1 VSNFNGNLLVS
12 CNGGLNHLQ
21 AVFCDMVTVAK
32 PLNLTILVPELDNT
46 SFLAHP
52 RLNMGALA
60 QVVPWIPEDDLLLK
74 NAIEAGASLE
84 SLAKGAVQFSRRL
97 SIRELQD
104 RWHALLYDPVVSAE
118 AAFRMAELERTT
130 NPNFPTKFARTGQ
143 RENKGS
149 SRKRK
154 AEQLRSTYHSL
165 RKKFQAESFS
175 SLDLGFLGQAN
186 DSHFMDNGDA
196 THLGLEDSHMDI
208 IHNAFPDILADHVV
222 SEDHLQGDI
231 SYVEGGDL
239 TFTDHADPS
248 ECDAVHQDSK
258 QKLEISAHAPKAIMA
273 STDCFLEQLSTSLF
287 EEEEPLMEVDGK
299 EVDKSYYDGLSSL
312 LVNPT
317 NDTNSRAL
325 PISSGQDPSRSH
337 VMPEL
342 HGTSSARSI
351 KCKPVP
357 NSAALDPHPEIV
369 GGVICCLLNQEDP
382 DIPCNDY
389 ILLSN
394 TCHPMSVSSLA
405 RRNFKD
411 TNNPVTSSVRDLS
424 ATREGHTQKKT
435 PGHLQGSSKGKPEIG
450 QSSQGDSYKTVPST
464 GSAQACSN
472 TLLSD
477 GAGAK
482 DGNKEM
488 AGGKRIVRFDGHGSY
503 TEKNSGNSK
512 EEKCVIPINE
522 VAQAN
527 DAAVVLIEIPDP
539 ELEMTQTEAGD
550 HDFESDEDLPN
561 YSDIEAMILDMD
573 LDPDDQDNFDLE
585 VSKYQ
590 SQDMK
595 RTIIR
600 LEQAAYSYMQRAIA
614 SRGALAVLYGRY
626 SKHYIKKP
634 EVLVGRSTEDLAVD
648 IDLGREKRGSKISRR
663 QAIIRLGDDGS
674 FHIKNLGKYSISVN
688 EKEVEPGQSLI
699 LKSDCLLEIRG
710 MPFVFETNQSR
721 MKEYMKKRTGK
732 GN

>member
-1 VSNFNGNLLVS
+1 
-12 CNGGLNHLQ
+12 
-21 AVFCDMVTVAK
+21 
-32 PLNLTILVPELDNT
+32 
-46 SFLAHP
+46 
-52 RLNMGALA
+52 MGALA

-84 SLAKGAVQFSRRL
+84 SLAKGAVQFSRRF
-97 SIRELQD
+97 SVRELQD

-130 NPNFPTKFARTGQ
+130 NPGFPTKFARTGPK
-143 RENKGS
+143 ENKSS

-165 RKKFQAESFS
+165 RKKFQTESFN
-175 SLDLGFLGQAN
+175 SLDLGFLGSAN
-186 DSHFMDNGDA
+186 DTHFMDNGGDA

-208 IHNAFPDILADHVV
+208 IHSAFPDILADGGGCVTNHVV
-222 SEDHLQGDI
+222 SEDNLQ
-231 SYVEGGDL
+231 GDL
-239 TFTDHADPS
+239 TFTEHAGPS
-248 ECDAVHQDSK
+248 ECEAVHRA
-258 QKLEISAHAPKAIMA
+258 AHEPKAPMA
-273 STDCFLEQLSTSLF
+273 SSDCFLAQLSTSLF
-287 EEEEPLMEVDGK
+287 EDEEPLMKVDGK
-299 EVDKSYYDGLSSL
+299 EVDKSYYNGLSSL
-312 LVNPT
+312 LVN
-317 NDTNSRAL
+317 TNSRAL
-325 PISSGQDPSRSH
+325 PITSEQDPSSSQAH
-337 VMPEL
+337 PINDALDVQVMPEL
-342 HGTSSARSI
+342 YGTSAVRPMVSD
-351 KCKPVP
+351 
-357 NSAALDPHPEIV
+357 SAALDPHPEV
-369 GGVICCLLNQEDP
+369 VDGVICCVLNQEDP
-382 DIPCNDY
+382 DIPCNDD
-389 ILLSN
+389 IFVSN

-411 TNNPVTSSVRDLS
+411 TNSPVTSSARGLS
-424 ATREGHTQKKT
+424 ATRERHTQKKT
-435 PGHLQGSSKGKPEIG
+435 PGRLQGKPESG
-450 QSSQGDSYKTVPST
+450 QSSQGDSHKTVPPA
-464 GSAQACSN
+464 GSVQGCSN

-482 DGNKEM
+482 NGNKEM
-488 AGGKRIVRFDGHGSY
+488 AGGKRIVGFDGHGN
-503 TEKNSGNSK
+503 KNKDSGNSK
-512 EEKCVIPINE
+512 EEKCLIPVNE
-522 VAQAN
+522 VQEAK
-527 DAAVVLIEIPDP
+527 DADAGLIEIPDP
-539 ELEMTQTEAGD
+539 ELEITQTEAAD
-550 HDFESDEDLPN
+550 HGFESDADLPN

-590 SQDMK
+590 SQDMR

-674 FHIKNLGKYSISVN
+674 FHIRNLGKYSISVN
-688 EKEVEPGQSLI
+688 EKEVDPGQSLV

-710 MPFVFETNQSR
+710 MSFIFETNQSR
-721 MKEYMKKRTGK
+721 MKEYLKRTGE

>member
-1 VSNFNGNLLVS
+1 
-12 CNGGLNHLQ
+12 
-21 AVFCDMVTVAK
+21 
-32 PLNLTILVPELDNT
+32 
-46 SFLAHP
+46 
-52 RLNMGALA
+52 MGALA

-118 AAFRMAELERTT
+118 AAFRMAELERTHS
-130 NPNFPTKFARTGQ
+130 TKFARTGPK
-143 RENKGS
+143 ENKGS

-165 RKKFQAESFS
+165 RKKFQTESFN
-175 SLDLGFLGQAN
+175 SLDLGFLGPAN
-186 DSHFMDNGDA
+186 DSHFMDNGSDA

-208 IHNAFPDILADHVV
+208 IHNAFPNILADGGCVTNHVV
-222 SEDHLQGDI
+222 SEDNLQGNI

-239 TFTDHADPS
+239 TFTEHAVPS
-248 ECDAVHQDSK
+248 ERDAVHQA
-258 QKLEISAHAPKAIMA
+258 AHEPKTNMA
-273 STDCFLEQLSTSLF
+273 STDCFLAQLSTSLF
-287 EEEEPLMEVDGK
+287 EDEEPLMEVDGK

-325 PISSGQDPSRSH
+325 PITTGHDPSSSQVHPINDAPDGH
-337 VMPEL
+337 VMP
-342 HGTSSARSI
+342 SAVRSME
-351 KCKPVP
+351 CKPLLSD
-357 NSAALDPHPEIV
+357 SAALDPHPEIV
-369 GGVICCLLNQEDP
+369 GGVICCVLNQEDP
-382 DIPCNDY
+382 DIPCNDD
-389 ILLSN
+389 IFLSN

-411 TNNPVTSSVRDLS
+411 TNNLVTSSARDLS
-424 ATREGHTQKKT
+424 ATREGHTQKKI
-435 PGHLQGSSKGKPEIG
+435 PGRLQGKPEIG
-450 QSSQGDSYKTVPST
+450 QSSQGTRFRALTSPGSHNIVPPA
-464 GSAQACSN
+464 GSAQGCSN
-472 TLLSD
+472 TLLPD
-477 GAGAK
+477 GTGAK
-482 DGNKEM
+482 DGNREI
-488 AGGKRIVRFDGHGSY
+488 AGGKRIAGFDGHGSY
-503 TEKNSGNSK
+503 TEKDSGNSK
-512 EEKCVIPINE
+512 EEKWVISINKVQE
-522 VAQAN
+522 AK
-527 DAAVVLIEIPDP
+527 DADVGLIEIPDT
-539 ELEMTQTEAGD
+539 ELEITQTEARD
-550 HDFESDEDLPN
+550 NDFESDEDLPN

-590 SQDMK
+590 SQNMK
-595 RTIIR
+595 RTIVR

-614 SRGALAVLYGRY
+614 SRGALAVLFGRY

-688 EKEVEPGQSLI
+688 EKEADPGQSLV

-710 MPFVFETNQSR
+710 MPFIFETNQNR
-721 MKEYMKKRTGK
+721 MKEYLKRTGK

>member
-1 VSNFNGNLLVS
+1 
-12 CNGGLNHLQ
+12 
-21 AVFCDMVTVAK
+21 
-32 PLNLTILVPELDNT
+32 
-46 SFLAHP
+46 
-52 RLNMGALA
+52 MGALA
-60 QVVPWIPEDDLLLK
+60 QVVPWIPEEDLLLK

-84 SLAKGAVQFSRRL
+84 SLAIGAVQFSRRFF

-104 RWHALLYDPVVSAE
+104 RRHALLYDPVVSAE

-130 NPNFPTKFARTGQ
+130 NPNFPTKFARTGSK
-143 RENKGS
+143 ENKGF

-154 AEQLRSTYHSL
+154 AQQLRSTYHSL
-165 RKKFQAESFS
+165 RKKFQTESFN
-175 SLDLGFLGQAN
+175 SLDLGFLGSAN
-186 DSHFMDNGDA
+186 DGHFMDNNGDA

-208 IHNAFPDILADHVV
+208 IHNAFPDILADAGCLTNHV
-222 SEDHLQGDI
+222 
-231 SYVEGGDL
+231 GG
-239 TFTDHADPS
+239 H
-248 ECDAVHQDSK
+248 SK
-258 QKLEISAHAPKAIMA
+258 QKLEISSHEPKATMA
-273 STDCFLEQLSTSLF
+273 STDCFLAHLSTSLF
-287 EEEEPLMEVDGK
+287 EEEEPPLMEVNGK

-325 PISSGQDPSRSH
+325 PINTGQDPSSSQAHPVTDH

-342 HGTSSARSI
+342 YGTSSLRSM
-351 KCKPVP
+351 KCKHVID
-357 NSAALDPHPEIV
+357 SAALDPHPEVV

-382 DIPCNDY
+382 DISCNDG

-411 TNNPVTSSVRDLS
+411 TNNPITSSARDLP
-424 ATREGHTQKKT
+424 TTWEGHAQKKI
-435 PGHLQGSSKGKPEIG
+435 PGRLQGSYKGKPEIG

-477 GAGAK
+477 GGGAK
-482 DGNKEM
+482 DGNNEM
-488 AGGKRIVRFDGHGSY
+488 AGGKRIVGFDGHGSY
-503 TEKNSGNSK
+503 TEKDSGNSK

-522 VAQAN
+522 VSEAK
-527 DAAVVLIEIPDP
+527 DVDVDLIEIPDS
-539 ELEMTQTEAGD
+539 ELEITQTEACENA
-550 HDFESDEDLPN
+550 FESDEDLPN

-600 LEQAAYSYMQRAIA
+600 LEQAAYSYI
-614 SRGALAVLYGRY
+614 
-626 SKHYIKKP
+626 I
-634 EVLVGRSTEDLAVD
+634 
-648 IDLGREKRGSKISRR
+648 IDLDAS
-663 QAIIRLGDDGS
+663 AIIQLGDDGS

-688 EKEVEPGQSLI
+688 EKEVDPGHSLI

-710 MPFVFETNQSR
+710 MPFIFETNQSR
-721 MKEYMKKRTGK
+721 MKEYLKKIKGK

>member
-1 VSNFNGNLLVS
+1 
-12 CNGGLNHLQ
+12 
-21 AVFCDMVTVAK
+21 
-32 PLNLTILVPELDNT
+32 
-46 SFLAHP
+46 
-52 RLNMGALA
+52 MGALA

-74 NAIEAGASLE
+74 NALEAGASLE
-84 SLAKGAVQFSRRL
+84 SLAKGAVQFSRRFC
-97 SIRELQD
+97 IRELQD

-118 AAFRMAELERTT
+118 AAFRMAELERTV
-130 NPNFPTKFARTGQ
+130 NPSFPTKFARTGSK
-143 RENKGS
+143 ENKGF

-165 RKKFQAESFS
+165 RKKFQTESFN
-175 SLDLGFLGQAN
+175 SLDLGFLGPAN
-186 DSHFMDNGDA
+186 DTHFMDNGDA

-208 IHNAFPDILADHVV
+208 IHSAFPDILADSGCVTNHAV
-222 SEDHLQGDI
+222 SDI
-231 SYVEGGDL
+231 SYVERGDL
-239 TFTDHADPS
+239 TFTDHAGPS

-258 QKLEISAHAPKAIMA
+258 QKLEIPVHGPKTTMA
-273 STDCFLEQLSTSLF
+273 STDCFLAQLSTSLF
-287 EEEEPLMEVDGK
+287 EDEEPLMEVDGK

-317 NDTNSRAL
+317 NDTNSRDL
-325 PISSGQDPSRSH
+325 PITSGQDASSSQAHPLNDSLDGD
-337 VMPEL
+337 VMPEIYA
-342 HGTSSARSI
+342 TSAVRSME
-351 KCKPVP
+351 CKPLSD
-357 NSAALDPHPEIV
+357 SAALDPHPEIV
-369 GGVICCLLNQEDP
+369 AGVICCLLNQEDP
-382 DIPCNDY
+382 DVPCNDD
-389 ILLSN
+389 IFLSN

-411 TNNPVTSSVRDLS
+411 TNNPVTSSVRDVS
-424 ATREGHTQKKT
+424 ATREGHTKKKT
-435 PGHLQGSSKGKPEIG
+435 PGRLQGSSQGKPEIG
-450 QSSQGDSYKTVPST
+450 QSSQGTRFRALTSPDSHNTVHP
-464 GSAQACSN
+464 AQAYSN
-472 TLLSD
+472 SLLSD
-477 GAGAK
+477 GAGVK
-482 DGNKEM
+482 DGNREM
-488 AGGKRIVRFDGHGSY
+488 AGGKRIVGFDGHGNY
-503 TEKNSGNSK
+503 TEKDSGNSK

-522 VAQAN
+522 VPEAN
-527 DAAVVLIEIPDP
+527 DTDVGLIEIPDP
-539 ELEMTQTEAGD
+539 ELEITQTETGEYA
-550 HDFESDEDLPN
+550 FESEEELPN
-561 YSDIEAMILDMD
+561 YSDIEAMILDVD

-688 EKEVEPGQSLI
+688 EKEVDPGQSLI

-710 MPFVFETNQSR
+710 MPFIFETNQRR
-721 MKEYMKKRTGK
+721 MKEYLKRTGK